1 MSKSTSVHIPE
12 EAYSAFKKLIKLGPE
27 RIRQFTEALRGTGP
41 TLDAAGIRALAVG
54 KKMDDVDL
62 SETIETILKD
72 VVFPIRR
79 TMHRFDV
86 SASDMVSGL
95 GEAITQISSA
105 EEPGEN
111 FTGDDAAQW
120 AASEPAI
127 AELFGSDTMRIE
139 GKAEAL
145 IDARGNR
152 VFAINL
158 YSDLRPLFDQG
169 GDEVKANVLTNTLVI
184 RFFNGGGRSSMETFS
199 LDPSSLKNL
208 KVQVDRALKKNAT
221 LAKGGE
227 VQNVRVLVVR
237 SDGDESGEGQ

>member
-1 MSKSTSVHIPE
+1 MYNSTLVHIPE
-12 EAYSAFKKLIKLGPE
+12 EAYSAFKKLIELGPE
-27 RIRQFTEALRGTGP
+27 RIKHLTEALRETGP
-41 TLDAAGIRALAVG
+41 ALDAAGIRALAVG
-54 KKMDDVDL
+54 KKMEDVDL
-62 SETIETILKD
+62 SETIELILRD

-86 SASDMVSGL
+86 SATDMVSGL

-105 EEPGEN
+105 EEPGGS
-111 FTGDDAAQW
+111 FTEEDAAQW
-120 AASEPAI
+120 AESEPAI
-127 AELFGSDTMRIE
+127 AELLGSDTMKIE

-184 RFFNGGGRSSMETFS
+184 RFNGGVRTSTETFS
-199 LDPSSLKNL
+199 LDPSSLKDL
-208 KVQVDRALKKNAT
+208 KKQVDRALKKNAT

-227 VQNVRVLVVR
+227 AQNVRVLVVR
-237 SDGDESGEGQ
+237 SDSDESGEGQ